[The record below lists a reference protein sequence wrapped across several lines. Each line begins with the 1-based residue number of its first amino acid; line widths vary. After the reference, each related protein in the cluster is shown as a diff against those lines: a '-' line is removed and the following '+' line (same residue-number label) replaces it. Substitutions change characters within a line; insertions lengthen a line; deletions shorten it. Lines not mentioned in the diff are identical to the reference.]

1 MPEPVVPDTRF
12 TLALER
18 TLLAWIRTAL
28 ALMGLGFVVARL
40 PLWVR
45 DLNSIGDP
53 TFTTPA
59 LSRAIGVGLVCLAVL
74 VQVIALYEYQRNS
87 AKVMRGETLIP
98 TLWSAVVGNGPRG
111 GGSGISRVPHGPV
124 AFGLAIPLTFRVVNR
139 ADAGRVLLVQAAGV
153 VHSSAGNKF
162 VNRIAC
168 GAAVGAAPGRPW
180 AGS

>member
-40 PLWVR
+40 PLLVG

-53 TFTTPA
+53 TSTTPA

-74 VQVIALYEYQRNS
+74 VQIIALYEYQRNS

-98 TLWSAVVGNGPRG
+98 TLWSAV
-111 GGSGISRVPHGPV
+111 GILGMVL
-124 AFGLAIPLTFRVVNR
+124 AAAGLAL
-139 ADAGRVLLVQAAGV
+139 AAHLMGR
-153 VHSSAGNKF
+153 
-162 VNRIAC
+162 
-168 GAAVGAAPGRPW
+168 
-180 AGS
+180 